1 MRFSSSLRES
11 LRLEFDGED
20 AAGAAGQPWRD
31 HCYIRQGGAVLPSC
45 PPRTARRV
53 CVRES
58 ATAADEA
65 FSAQEISFPISLSS
79 CNPFCENLILEL
91 NNKSTHQGT
100 PGGITGKYNPAFF

>member
-45 PPRTARRV
+45 PRRTARRV

-58 ATAADEA
+58 ATEKTADES
-65 FSAQEISFPISLSS
+65 FSFLLCKKILSDS
-79 CNPFCENLILEL
+79 TAILVYPPF
-91 NNKSTHQGT
+91 
-100 PGGITGKYNPAFF
+100 F